1 MDGKKKIEWAMNW
14 MPVLKSV
21 RNDFVSKKPFKNLR
35 VSMALHLEAK
45 TAVLAYTLKQ
55 GGARV
60 RISGCNPLT
69 TDDEVAKSLKKD
81 FGVSVFAKRGQS
93 REEYYEDLS
102 KTIEIEPDIIIDDGG
117 DLTALALKEERI
129 YRNIKGGNEET
140 TTGVV
145 RLKNMEKAGAL
156 KFPMFDVNDAL
167 MKHLFDNRY
176 GTGQSTI
183 DGVLTATN
191 LVVAGKNVVVGG
203 YGWCGRGIANKM
215 RGLGANVTVTEIDPF
230 KSIEAHMDG
239 FVVRPMKEA
248 IRYGDFVITATG
260 VKDIVTPELLKD
272 AKDGIILANSGH
284 FNNEVA
290 VDDIEKKYGKGKVVR
305 KNVVEYS
312 IGRKKA
318 YVLSDGRLV
327 NLASGQGHPAEI
339 MDLSFSIQALTAR
352 YIAENPPEDAKVYP
366 VPSEIDL
373 RVANTYLNCYGISI
387 DRLSKEQMRYIN
399 SWQEGT

>member
-14 MPVLKSV
+14 MPVLETV
-21 RNDFVSKKPFKNLR
+21 RKDFISKKPFKDLK

-45 TAVLAYTLKQ
+45 TAVLAYTFKR
-55 GGARV
+55 GGAKV
-60 RISGCNPLT
+60 RISGCNPLS
-69 TDDEVAKSLKKD
+69 TDDEVAQSLQED
-81 FGVSVFAKRGQS
+81 YGVSVFAKRGLT
-93 REEYYEDLS
+93 RDEYYEYLH
-102 KTIEIEPDIIIDDGG
+102 KTIENEPDIIIDDGG
-117 DLTALALKEERI
+117 DLTALALRDKAI
-129 YRNIKGGNEET
+129 YKGIKGGNEET

-145 RLKNMEKAGAL
+145 RLKNMERAKAL

-191 LVVAGKNVVVGG
+191 LVIAGKRVVVGG

-239 FVVRPMKEA
+239 FVVEPMKDA
-248 IRYGDFVITATG
+248 IRNADFVITATG
-260 VKDIVTPELLKD
+260 VKDIVTPELLKN
-272 AKDGIILANSGH
+272 AKDGVILANSGH

-290 VDDIEKKYGKGKVVR
+290 VDDMERKFGKGKVVR
-305 KNVVEYS
+305 KNVTRYS
-312 IGRKKA
+312 VGSKKA

-339 MDLSFSIQALTAR
+339 MDLSFSIQALTAKF
-352 YIAENPPEDAKVYP
+352 IAENPPKEPRVYP
-366 VPSEIDL
+366 VPEEIDL
-373 RVANTYLNCYGISI
+373 QVANTYLHSYGIEI
-387 DRLSKEQMRYIN
+387 DKLSKEQLRYIN

>member
-1 MDGKKKIEWAMNW
+1 MNGRNKIQWAMKW
-14 MPVLKSV
+14 MPVLESI
-21 RNDFVSKKPFKNLR
+21 RNDFVSKKPFKNLKI
-35 VSMALHLEAK
+35 SMALHLEAK

-55 GGARV
+55 GGANV
-60 RISGCNPLT
+60 RISGCNPLS
-69 TDDEVAKSLKKD
+69 TDDEVALSLKED
-81 FGVSVFAKRGQS
+81 YGVNVFAKRGLT
-93 REEYYEDLS
+93 RDEYYEDLYR
-102 KTIEIEPDIIIDDGG
+102 TIESEPDIIIDDGG
-117 DLTALALKEERI
+117 DLTALALKDKSV
-129 YRNIKGGNEET
+129 YGNIKGGNEET
-140 TTGVV
+140 TTGVL
-145 RLKNMEKAGAL
+145 RLKNMEKAKAL

-183 DGVLTATN
+183 DGLLTATN
-191 LVVAGKNVVVGG
+191 LVIAGKNVVVGG

-215 RGLGANVTVTEIDPF
+215 RGLGARVTVTEIDPF

-248 IRYGDFVITATG
+248 IGYADFLITATG

-290 VDDIEKKYGKGKVVR
+290 VDDIEKKFGRGKEVR
-305 KNVVEYS
+305 KNVKQYS
-312 IGRKKA
+312 IGKKKA

-327 NLASGQGHPAEI
+327 NLASGQGHPVEI
-339 MDLSFSIQALTAR
+339 MDLSFSIQALTAQ
-352 YIAENPPEDAKVYP
+352 YIAENSPKRPKVYP
-366 VPSEIDL
+366 VPNEIDL
-373 RVANTYLNCYGISI
+373 EVANTYLHSYGIKI
-387 DRLSKEQMRYIN
+387 DELTREQLRYIN

>member
-1 MDGKKKIEWAMNW
+1 MDGKNKIQWAMNW
-14 MPVLKSV
+14 MPVLDNIRKGFIS
-21 RNDFVSKKPFKNLR
+21 NKPFKDLKI
-35 VSMALHLEAK
+35 SMALHLEAK
-45 TAVLAYTLKQ
+45 TAALAYTLKQ
-55 GGARV
+55 GGAKV
-60 RISGCNPLT
+60 RISGCNPLS
-69 TDDEVAKSLKKD
+69 TDDEVAASLKDD
-81 FGVSVFAKRGQS
+81 FGVSVFAKRGLT
-93 REEYYEDLS
+93 REEYYEHLE

-117 DLTALALKEERI
+117 DLTALALKDKRT
-129 YRNIKGGNEET
+129 YKNIKGGNEET

-183 DGVLTATN
+183 DGILTATN

-239 FVVRPMKEA
+239 FIVKPMKEA
-248 IRYGDFVITATG
+248 IGYADFVITATG

-272 AKDGIILANSGH
+272 AKDGVVLANSGH

-290 VDDIEKKYGKGKVVR
+290 VEDIEKEFGKGKVVR
-305 KNVVEYS
+305 RNVKAYTV
-312 IGRKKA
+312 GKKKA

-327 NLASGQGHPAEI
+327 NLASGQGHPVEI
-339 MDLSFSIQALTAR
+339 MDLSFSIQALTAK
-352 YIAENPPEDAKVYP
+352 YIAENPPKQVKVYP

-373 RVANTYLNCYGISI
+373 EVATIYLKSYGIKL
-387 DRLSKEQMRYIN
+387 DKLTREQQRYIN

>member
-1 MDGKKKIEWAMNW
+1 MEGKKKIEWAMKW
-14 MPVLKSV
+14 MPVLNDV
-21 RNDFVSKKPFKNLR
+21 RGEFQSKKPFKGMN

-45 TAVLAYTLKQ
+45 TAVLAYTLKV
-55 GGARV
+55 GGASV

-69 TDDEVAKSLKKD
+69 TDDEVAKSLRD
-81 FGVSVFAKRGQS
+81 DYGVSAFGRRGMT
-93 REEYYEDLS
+93 REEYYDNLARTVE
-102 KTIEIEPDIIIDDGG
+102 TEPDIIIDDGG
-117 DLTALALKEERI
+117 DLTTLVLKDREM
-129 YRNIKGGNEET
+129 YKNVKGGNEET

-183 DGVLTATN
+183 DGLMTATN
-191 LVVAGKNVVVGG
+191 LVIAGKRVVVAG

-239 FVVRPMKEA
+239 FDVEEMKEA
-248 IRYGDFVITATG
+248 IKRADFVITATG
-260 VKDIVTPELLKD
+260 VKDIVTPEMLKH

-284 FNNEVA
+284 FNNEIA
-290 VDDIEKKYGKGKVVR
+290 VDDIEKEFGRGREVR
-305 KNVVEYS
+305 RNVKQYS
-312 IGRKKA
+312 VGRKKI

-327 NLASGQGHPAEI
+327 NLAAGQGHPVEI
-339 MDLSFSIQALTAR
+339 MDLSFSIQALTAEF
-352 YIAENPPEDAKVYP
+352 IAKNPPKKARVFP
-366 VPSEIDL
+366 VPQEIDL
-373 RVANTYLNCYGISI
+373 KVANLYLNSQGIKI
-387 DRLSKEQMRYIN
+387 DTLTKEQERYIN

>member
-1 MDGKKKIEWAMNW
+1 MDGKKKIEWGMRW
-14 MPVLKSV
+14 MPVLESV
-21 RNDFVSKKPFKNLR
+21 RKDFISNKPFKGMNI
-35 VSMALHLEAK
+35 SMALHLEAK

-60 RISGCNPLT
+60 RISGCNPLS
-69 TDDEVAKSLKKD
+69 TDDEVAASLKDD
-81 FGVSVFAKRGQS
+81 FGVSVFAKRGLT
-93 REEYYEDLS
+93 RDEYYEYLA

-117 DLTALALKEERI
+117 DLTALALNDKAI
-129 YRNIKGGNEET
+129 YKNIKGGNEET

-145 RLKNMEKAGAL
+145 RLRNMEKAGAL

-183 DGVLTATN
+183 DGILTATN

-239 FVVRPMKEA
+239 FLVKPMKEA
-248 IRYGDFVITATG
+248 IRYADFVITATG

-272 AKDGIILANSGH
+272 ARDGIILANSGH

-290 VDDIEKKYGKGKVVR
+290 VEDMERKFGKGKSVR
-305 KNVVEYS
+305 KNVTQYS
-312 IGRKKA
+312 IGKKKA

-339 MDLSFSIQALTAR
+339 MDLSFSIQALTAQF
-352 YIAENPPEDAKVYP
+352 IAENPRKEPKVYP

-373 RVANTYLNCYGISI
+373 RVANTYLSSYGIEI
-387 DRLSKEQMRYIN
+387 DELSKEQLRYIN
-399 SWQEGT
+399 SWEEGT